1 MFNRAGGGLSEVG
14 CGVRTFEVTDED
26 LGVLFVGV
34 MVHLD
39 ERQRRIVA
47 GNVALLLG
55 RGGIT
60 AVAEAAQFDS
70 TCSIR
75 GQPMLVDHCVMCRSG
90 ITDRARCRR

>member
-1 MFNRAGGGLSEVG
+1 MFNRAGGGLSGEG
-14 CGVRTFEVTDED
+14 SGVRTSEVTDED

-75 GQPMLVDHCVMCRSG
+75 GQSMLVDHCVMCRSG
-90 ITDRARCRR
+90 ITDWARCRR